1 MASRRPSRKTVEI
14 LEQVTNVYAILDT
27 PNEEDQESYIQVYGK
42 CHLETKEE
50 MGTLQ
55 QRMYALE
62 HAAVAAPSP
71 LSHSSSIDGIRDELS
86 EMNEHLQDFEKNH
99 NQRLELLE
107 DLVSKLKDDMDGLDS
122 NIDDCTECF
131 TTSMVH
137 LENNMDGRFH
147 DLGKDVEE
155 RFNATDRRFD
165 ELEKNTDRRFDNVD
179 QRIDQL
185 NKHLGNVDGKLEN
198 MQALYKN
205 GIADR
210 FYTMVAPVGV
220 EYQDSKGYTHY
231 RLPPGPPQPV
241 KYYWRLHRSR
251 NYNQLETLHEFYQI
265 PYTDWSTNDDSS
277 DDDDDLDPPWR
288 PSSLEAAIAKF
299 PARAVRALFARLG
312 LVYSK
317 FEEQA
322 EKLQALD
329 QDLGK
334 TAEKRASRRTL
345 PLGTP
350 KSKIRRQSPSTKSTT
365 EPPTSSTESHDSV
378 ALVGHDQ

>member
-1 MASRRPSRKTVEI
+1 MALRRPSRKTVEI
-14 LEQVTNVYAILDT
+14 LEQVINVYAILDT

-62 HAAVAAPSP
+62 HAAVTAPSL
-71 LSHSSSIDGIRDELS
+71 LSHSSSIDGVRDELS
-86 EMNEHLQDFEKNH
+86 EMNEHLQDFEKNY

-107 DLVSKLKDDMDGLDS
+107 DLVSKLKDDIDGLDS

-137 LENNMDGRFH
+137 LENNMDRRFH

-165 ELEKNTDRRFDNVD
+165 ELEKNTDRRFDELEKNTDRRFDELEKNTNRRFNELEKNTDQRFDKVNLRFDNVD
-179 QRIDQL
+179 KRFDQFQL
-185 NKHLGNVDGKLEN
+185 SVKDQLEN

-205 GIADR
+205 GITDR
-210 FYTMVAPVGV
+210 FYSMVVPIGI
-220 EYQDSKGYTHY
+220 EYQDSRGYTHY
-231 RLPPGPPQPV
+231 RFPPGPPQPV
-241 KYYWRLHRSR
+241 KYYWKLHRSR
-251 NYNQLETLHEFYQI
+251 NYNQLKTLHEFYQI
-265 PYTDWSTNDDSS
+265 PYADWSTNDDSS

-288 PSSLEAAIAKF
+288 PSSLEAAVAKF
-299 PARAVRALFARLG
+299 PARAVRALFAQLG

-329 QDLGK
+329 QDSGK
-334 TAEKRASRRTL
+334 TAEK
-345 PLGTP
+345 
-350 KSKIRRQSPSTKSTT
+350 
-365 EPPTSSTESHDSV
+365 
-378 ALVGHDQ
+378 